1 MSTAADSAH
10 DPTYRPTGSTST
22 PDLLREATDQA
33 GQSAEAWLADVLTE
47 ADGLGLDICRA
58 PTDPAGKVTLRR
70 IGSHAVA
77 FARPERLPIAHN
89 ALAQARIIMCLPAL
103 GPLDSLFAELRRVLR
118 PTGTLAALVPS
129 RPRGS
134 LAELRAWWPLN
145 RALAGHAR
153 FRNESARDKL
163 SWLFTAADFA
173 VLTDQRR
180 TFWWPVP
187 DTVSAE
193 GVVTG
198 LVTAGVLPPDV
209 SPERLRLAS
218 AALARS
224 AAPSRRMPIPLRIVL
239 GRR

>member
-10 DPTYRPTGSTST
+10 DPAHQPTGSAKE
-22 PDLLREATDQA
+22 PDLLRVARDRS
-33 GQSAEAWLADVLTE
+33 GRSAEAWLTDMLT
-47 ADGLGLDICRA
+47 GLDGPAMDIRRA
-58 PTDPAGKVTLRR
+58 AADPAGRVSLRP
-70 IGSHAVA
+70 IGSAAVA
-77 FARPERLPIAHN
+77 LARPERLPVAHN
-89 ALAQARIIMCLPAL
+89 ALAQARVVMCLPAL

-134 LAELRAWWPLN
+134 VAELRAWWPLN
-145 RALAGHAR
+145 RALAGQSR
-153 FRNESARDKL
+153 FRNESARDRL
-163 SWLFTAADFA
+163 SWLFAAADFA

-180 TFWWPVP
+180 IFWWPVP
-187 DTVSAE
+187 DAVSAE
-193 GVVTG
+193 RVVTG

-209 SPERLRLAS
+209 SAERLRLAS

-224 AAPSRRMPIPLRIVL
+224 ARPSRRLPIPLRMVL